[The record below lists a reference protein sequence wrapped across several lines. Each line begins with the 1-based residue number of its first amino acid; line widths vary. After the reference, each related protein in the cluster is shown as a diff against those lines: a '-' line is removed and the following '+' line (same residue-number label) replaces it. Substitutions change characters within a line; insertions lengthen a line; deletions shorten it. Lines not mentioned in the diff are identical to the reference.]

1 MSRVVQA
8 TKKSTVKSTQKK
20 GETKTASVEKTS
32 VALVYRME
40 TAPAVTLAK
49 ALAAWLKV
57 RGYHVFTAPD
67 QKLIP
72 GTKAISQPAGLSKM
86 GLLVVLGGDGTY
98 LRAVRMLKGE
108 PVPILGVNLGSLGF
122 LTPTRADEVFTAVEL
137 TLQNKMQMR
146 PRSMLHVTLITK
158 KKKKIE
164 ALALND
170 VVIERGSLSQLI
182 NIETKFDGQLV
193 AALKADGMI
202 ISSPTGSTAYNLAAG
217 GPILHPE
224 VQALVVTPI
233 SPHSLTSRPT
243 LFPDNKIL
251 SFKLVK
257 KLQAPAAK
265 GSGKA
270 KEDKLDPQEAHLVVD
285 GQKLAEISAG
295 DQILVTR
302 SPHDHFLVK
311 DPNYD
316 YFQLLR
322 AKLKFG
328 DRE

>member
-1 MSRVVQA
+1 MTKAPQRSRTSA
-8 TKKSTVKSTQKK
+8 SKK
-20 GETKTASVEKTS
+20 KTALDKAS
-32 VALVYRME
+32 VAIVYRME
-40 TAPAVTLAK
+40 TTPAVTLAK
-49 ALAAWLKV
+49 ALANWLKV
-57 RGYHVFTAPD
+57 RGYKVFTAPE

-72 GTKAISQPAGLSKM
+72 GTTPIKTHSGLGKM

-98 LRAVRMLKGE
+98 LRAVRMLEGE
-108 PVPILGVNLGSLGF
+108 AVPILGVNLGSLGF

-146 PRSMLHVTLITK
+146 PRSMLHVTLFSK
-158 KKKKIE
+158 KKKKLEVIG
-164 ALALND
+164 LND

-193 AALKADGMI
+193 AAIKADGMI
-202 ISSPTGSTAYNLAAG
+202 VSSPTGSTAYNLAAG
-217 GPILHPE
+217 GPILHPD

-243 LFPDNKIL
+243 IFPDNKVL
-251 SFKLVK
+251 SFRLIK
-257 KLQAPAAK
+257 KLQAPPIK
-265 GSGKA
+265 GPRRSKT
-270 KEDKLDPQEAHLVVD
+270 ERQEPQEAHLVVD

-295 DQILVTR
+295 DEVFVTR
-302 SPHDHFLVK
+302 SLHDHYLVK
-311 DPNYD
+311 DPDYNY
-316 YFQLLR
+316 FELLR

>member
-1 MSRVVQA
+1 MSNVTANIRSKITA
-8 TKKSTVKSTQKK
+8 TKKKTHTSSTS
-20 GETKTASVEKTS
+20 AEKAN

-49 ALAAWLKV
+49 ALANWLKV
-57 RGYHVFTAPD
+57 RGYKVFTAPE

-72 GTKAISQPAGLSKM
+72 GTQSIKTSAGLSKM

-98 LRAVRMLKGE
+98 LRAVRMLKGK

-217 GPILHPE
+217 GPILHPD

-243 LFPDNKIL
+243 IFPDNKTL

-265 GSGKA
+265 GLRTS
-270 KEDKLDPQEAHLVVD
+270 KENKLDDQEAHLVVD

-295 DQILVTR
+295 DQVLVTR
-302 SPHDHFLVK
+302 SPHDHYLVK
-311 DPNYD
+311 DPSYD
-316 YFQLLR
+316 YFELLR